1 VIDQQQYRKLLS
13 KEAAHWSAVQPDP
26 RNPQLWHDERLFE
39 MFFGREYRYFV
50 NRMNSASSVLELG
63 CGEGFLALELA
74 RRGKRVTALDLSP
87 ERINRARER
96 AAQMPVYHMPAFK
109 VTDLNTV
116 SLPQQTFDCVVAHD
130 ALHHLYN
137 LDHVLDETKK
147 ALKKHGRLMVID
159 YVGMKKVRKLL
170 TAALYALLPTYLP
183 YREKWKLRHRFRA
196 FLATESDKRA
206 ALETGN
212 TNTLHSESPFEEI
225 SQQSII
231 RKISERFLI
240 TEFQTFC
247 PFGFYLAP
255 KVRLPNMMKY
265 AVAKFLKE
273 MDDELVSLGVQGAYF
288 YLEAENV

>member
-1 VIDQQQYRKLLS
+1 MIDQQQYRKLLS
-13 KEAAHWSAVQPDP
+13 KEADHWSAVQPDP
-26 RNPQLWHDERLFE
+26 RNPQLWHDEQLFE
-39 MFFGREYRYFV
+39 MFFGRPYRYFV
-50 NRMNSASSVLELG
+50 NRINNASSVLELG

-96 AAQMPVYHMPAFK
+96 AAQMPLDHIPAFT
-109 VTDLNTV
+109 VADLNTG
-116 SLPQQTFDCVVAHD
+116 SLPKQTYDCVVAHD

-137 LDHVLDETKK
+137 LDHVLDEAKK
-147 ALKKHGRLMVID
+147 ALKKHGRLIVID
-159 YVGMKKVRKLL
+159 YIGMKKFRKFL
-170 TAALYALLPTYLP
+170 AAAFYALLPTYLP
-183 YREKWKLRHRFRA
+183 YREKWNLRHRLKA

-206 ALETGN
+206 ALETGD
-212 TNTLHSESPFEEI
+212 TDTLHSESPFEEI

-231 RKISERFLI
+231 RKIKERFLI
-240 TEFQTFC
+240 TDFQTFC
-247 PFGFYLAP
+247 PLGFYLAP

-265 AVAKFLKE
+265 TVAKFLKE